1 MAKACIQLRSIETIA
16 HVRIQIE
23 LWLLPD
29 ERADNALQ
37 LILSLII
44 TDLEDGDL
52 IKWFIH
58 RNCLD

>member
-1 MAKACIQLRSIETIA
+1 MAKVCIQLRSIETIA

-58 RNCLD
+58 RNCQD